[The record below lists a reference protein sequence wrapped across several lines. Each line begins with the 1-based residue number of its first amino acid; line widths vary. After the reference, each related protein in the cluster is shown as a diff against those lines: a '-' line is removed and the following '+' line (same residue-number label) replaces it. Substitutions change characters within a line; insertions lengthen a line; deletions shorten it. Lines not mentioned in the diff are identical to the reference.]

1 MTVPARNVRCAF
13 AEHRLRFHDEI
24 FQDFVERGS
33 HVHVAVGERRAVM
46 KDEELPIFA
55 RLLDSLVEP
64 RFIPHFQQLRLAR
77 DQIRLHRKIRARKIE
92 CLFVIL
98 SHGRAATLP
107 SIRDRTNQ
115 RVCASR
121 CNDRTVGLSDAVEVL
136 YFQRMRILI
145 IEDEKKTAAFLAKGL
160 REAGFHVDIASDGG
174 AGLSAARD
182 RKFDL
187 LIVDVMLPGKD
198 GWDIVA
204 ELRAAGFRMPILFLT
219 ARDSVRDRVKGLEL
233 GADDYLVKPFAF
245 SELLARVRSLLRR
258 APTRR
263 SGQLRIEDLKI
274 DTRRHRAT
282 RHGVALDLTPK
293 EFLLLTQ
300 LARSA
305 GEVVSRKEIAEHVW
319 DIDFNTDTNV
329 VDVVVRR
336 LRAKVD
342 DPFKKKL
349 VHTIRGVGYVLK
361 PD

>member
-1 MTVPARNVRCAF
+1 
-13 AEHRLRFHDEI
+13 
-24 FQDFVERGS
+24 
-33 HVHVAVGERRAVM
+33 
-46 KDEELPIFA
+46 
-55 RLLDSLVEP
+55 
-64 RFIPHFQQLRLAR
+64 
-77 DQIRLHRKIRARKIE
+77 
-92 CLFVIL
+92 
-98 SHGRAATLP
+98 
-107 SIRDRTNQ
+107 
-115 RVCASR
+115 
-121 CNDRTVGLSDAVEVL
+121 
-136 YFQRMRILI
+136 MRILI

-160 REAGFHVDIASDGG
+160 LEAGFRVDIAPDG
-174 AGLSAARD
+174 ALGLNIARE

-187 LIVDVMLPGKD
+187 VIVDVMIPKKD
-198 GWDIVA
+198 GWTVVE
-204 ELRAAGFRMPILFLT
+204 ELRTAGFRTPILFLT

-233 GADDYLVKPFAF
+233 GADDYLVKPFSFA
-245 SELLARVRSLLRR
+245 ELLARVRSLLRR
-258 APTRR
+258 VPAPR
-263 SGQLRIEDLKI
+263 SGQLRIEDLSI

-300 LARSA
+300 LARAA